1 MVSSGVNA
9 TDNFQGRSSAQR
21 IAAGIFEDDFT
32 TSMDKTYK
40 DFDDDLKTFSTLT
53 VAQGQIRLLPGVKKR
68 IKAFIQSV
76 RDQIRLGRDP
86 ANRVF
91 PVADA
96 ASLMRRY
103 TTHDK
108 YIKKSATLTD
118 ATKPV
123 MFTNEVK
130 WNDWA
135 PSFRNYLRT
144 IPGRDGVP
152 LSYVTR
158 ASDAPDPTPNPD
170 FIDDYVAMAGLG
182 GEAFIIDSSEVH
194 TLIIKY
200 IADNN
205 AVEAKVQP
213 HVAMSN
219 DRLAWKAL
227 VDHYEGVGV
236 HSINILKAD
245 DVFDSLYYIGEKKS
259 HMWWNEFERQLTEAF
274 VVYDKKKG

>member
-1 MVSSGVNA
+1 MAAALPPVYTVFDAMVLSGAN
-9 TDNFQGRSSAQR
+9 DGDSFQGRSSAQR
-21 IAAGIFEDDFT
+21 IATDIFEDDFN

-40 DFDDDLKTFSTLT
+40 DLDDDLKMFSSLT
-53 VAQGQIRLLPGVKKR
+53 AMQGQIRLLPGVKKR
-68 IKAFIQSV
+68 IKAFIQWA
-76 RDQIRLGRDP
+76 RDQIRLGKDP
-86 ANRVF
+86 ANRAF
-91 PVADA
+91 PVADS

-118 ATKPV
+118 AAKPV

-135 PSFRNYLRT
+135 PSFRNYLQT

-182 GEAFIIDSSEVH
+182 GKSLIIDSSEVH
-194 TLIIKY
+194 TLII
-200 IADNN
+200 
-205 AVEAKVQP
+205 
-213 HVAMSN
+213 
-219 DRLAWKAL
+219 
-227 VDHYEGVGV
+227 
-236 HSINILKAD
+236 
-245 DVFDSLYYIGEKKS
+245 
-259 HMWWNEFERQLTEAF
+259 
-274 VVYDKKKG
+274 